1 MENKTKAVLLM
12 SIAACG
18 FAAMGVFVKLAGD
31 LPVYEKVF
39 FRNFVTLHIALL
51 LLVRRHGLLFGH
63 PGSRLL
69 LTSRAVLGLVAVVL
83 YFYAIDHLILAD
95 AVMLN
100 NLSPFFVTLFALMV
114 LSEKLTR
121 LKTAALCI
129 AFGGALFIIK
139 PRFELDMLPVLAGL
153 GSAVLAGAAYT
164 IVRHLRQREDA
175 DTIVFYFSLI
185 SVLGMIPFIALDFA
199 MPNATQWLWLAC
211 IGVSG
216 ALGQF
221 GMTLAYRY
229 APAAEVAIYNYLT
242 IIISAILGFM
252 LWGEIP
258 DIYSIMGGLLIV
270 AAAWLVF
277 RFDSEKQA
285 PEILP

>member
-1 MENKTKAVLLM
+1 MC
-12 SIAACG
+12 IAACG

-39 FRNFVTLHIALL
+39 FRNLITLHIALL
-51 LLVRRHGLLFGH
+51 ILIRRRGSLFGR
-63 PGSRLL
+63 PGNRLL
-69 LTSRAVLGLVAVVL
+69 LTGRAVMGLVAVVL

-100 NLSPFFVTLFALMV
+100 NLSPFFVTLFALIFIG
-114 LSEKLTR
+114 EKLTP
-121 LKTAALCI
+121 LKSVALII
-129 AFGGALFIIK
+129 AFGGVLLIIK
-139 PRFELDMLPVLAGL
+139 PRFQLDMLPVLAGL
-153 GSAVLAGAAYT
+153 ASALLAGAAYT

-175 DTIVFYFSLI
+175 ETIVFYFSLV

-199 MPNATQWLWLAC
+199 IPQDAQWLWLGG

-221 GMTLAYRY
+221 GMTLAYRF

-242 IIISAILGFM
+242 IIIAAVLGFT

-258 DIYSIMGGLLIV
+258 DAYSIAGGFLIV
-270 AAAWLVF
+270 AAAWLTF
-277 RFDSEKQA
+277 RFDREKHR
-285 PEILP
+285 PETPP